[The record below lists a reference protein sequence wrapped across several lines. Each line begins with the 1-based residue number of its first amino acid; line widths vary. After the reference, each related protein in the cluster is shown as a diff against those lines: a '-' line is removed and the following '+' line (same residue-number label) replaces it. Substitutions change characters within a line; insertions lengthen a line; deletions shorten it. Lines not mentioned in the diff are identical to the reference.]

1 MQQPEICKAVA
12 FSEGTYNPIAQ
23 MGNPEVM
30 ALFDDEMLD
39 AIQFDTLE
47 AELARCVEFDVVP
60 SYDALLAAY
69 VAARRG

>member
-1 MQQPEICKAVA
+1 
-12 FSEGTYNPIAQ
+12 

-30 ALFDDEMLD
+30 ARFDAEKLD

-47 AELARCVEFDVVP
+47 AEMARSHEFDVVP
-60 SYDALLAAY
+60 SYDALLEIY